1 MRNRL
6 IIILLTTTL
15 AIINQCFFPIGEL
28 SKADALSIAEETC
41 WRNYCGNAAHNG
53 AAINDCGP
61 KSPKLKQVW
70 KYSRKKEEP
79 SFLFNIIADENG
91 VYAIFTGFQ
100 AYIVCLDT
108 STGKQKW
115 ETTGMSFLFG
125 SMAGEPGRIFYGNL
139 QGLTCISTSSG
150 AKAWDYKAMDNSDPF
165 SAIFYQAKPVAK
177 DGKVYFNATKRMFCV
192 NSLNGS
198 KIWETS
204 IGNDIF
210 SPPCVAEEKVFYGI
224 DKNVCYLDAKN
235 GVRLWSFSF
244 PLNIINTISYDSGK
258 VFFFTTEY
266 DETTKKRSSTV
277 YCLNASKGRELW
289 KIDFKTLITCP
300 PAIKDGNVFLVDSNG
315 MAYCFD
321 ALSGSKKWENKIDGV
336 STDSQMNLSG
346 EYIFLYHGKSSIC
359 VLDAANGNLLSSN
372 DFGSPFLF
380 CEPAFYDGKM
390 FFFDGKKNVY
400 CFGADT
406 DNVPAK
412 ITITPENPTITLG
425 ESIQLKGTLESESG
439 NEIEGKKISWSCEPK
454 ENGKITQDGMFTG
467 LLPGSCT
474 VKATFEKV
482 SATTEVYVKV
492 DKPIVVEPKEL
503 DFGETEEDLLTEI
516 LTFKNPFGFKVDVV
530 LEPNESWVEVAE
542 KAFSIEGEGEKAV
555 ELKVNTET
563 LEAGKNKR
571 ASIEVK
577 WGFGTAFIQLAV
589 KKKDISPPEFSKITF
604 EFLDVKPDEV
614 KEETVKVTNPN
625 KKQPI
630 QIKFTPQETW
640 FDISEKELALEP
652 GESKELKLSV
662 RTDGFKYEE
671 IKTAKIDY
679 EWNKGKGS
687 LDVTV
692 KMIKDIFPPYIAIDE
707 IKPVLDL
714 QSYTI
719 TGSMEINSLLSIW
732 DEDTKESFEPK
743 IDGAT
748 FKATVNL
755 KKAPSITTINIEA
768 KDAAGNATNKK
779 VAIINNHT
787 KVVRLQVGSGKGTVD
802 DTEIL
807 IDPPPTIIK
816 GATMV
821 PVRAIAEIFGALVD
835 YEAQTKKI
843 TVKLGETVIE
853 LFVGQEKAK
862 LNGSDVKVSP
872 PPTVV
877 KGKTMVP
884 FRFIAEALG
893 AQVSYDK
900 NTKEITITKLI
911 TP

>member
-1 MRNRL
+1 MRDRL
-6 IIILLTTTL
+6 IIILLATTL

-61 KSPKLKQVW
+61 KSAKLKQVW
-70 KYSRKKEEP
+70 KYAREEEKAT
-79 SFLFNIIADENG
+79 FLFNIIADENG
-91 VYAIFTGFQ
+91 IYAIFTGFETFV
-100 AYIVCLDT
+100 VCLDAK
-108 STGKQKW
+108 TGNKKW
-115 ETTGMSFLFG
+115 ETKGMIFLFG
-125 SMAGEPGRIFYGNL
+125 SMAGEPGKIFYGNL
-139 QGLTCISTSSG
+139 EGVSCLSTTKGTKNWTYG
-150 AKAWDYKAMDNSDPF
+150 AFDPDK
-165 SAIFYQAKPVAK
+165 ITGVLYQAKPVAK
-177 DGKVYFNATKRMFCV
+177 DGKVYFSATKKLFCV
-192 NSLNGS
+192 GS
-198 KIWETS
+198 TYGNKIWEADVGDNS
-204 IGNDIF
+204 LF
-210 SPPCVAEEKVFYGI
+210 PPCVTEDKVFHAVDNKLY
-224 DKNVCYLDAKN
+224 CLDIKN
-235 GVRLWSFSF
+235 GAKLWTSTLPQNVSDS
-244 PLNIINTISYDSGK
+244 ISYDSGK
-258 VFFFTTEY
+258 IFFLTTEY
-266 DETTKKRSSTV
+266 DDEDRLKSSNVCCIDGEKGNELWKVDYQIYITAPPSIKNGNLYLAGSKGIV
-277 YCLNASKGRELW
+277 YCLDAS
-289 KIDFKTLITCP
+289 
-300 PAIKDGNVFLVDSNG
+300 
-315 MAYCFD
+315 
-321 ALSGSKKWENKIDGV
+321 SGAKKWESKISGLRNIGHL
-336 STDSQMNLSG
+336 SLSG
-346 EYIFLYHGKSSIC
+346 NYIFLAYNSSSLAVLNAKSGN
-359 VLDAANGNLLSSN
+359 VLSN
-372 DFGSPFLF
+372 MSLGSPYFV
-380 CEPAFYDGKM
+380 CQPAFYDDKM
-390 FFFDGKKNVY
+390 FFFDGKRNIY
-400 CFGADT
+400 CYEAEI

-412 ITITPENPTITLG
+412 ISIKPENPIIMMG

-439 NEIEGKKISWSCEPK
+439 NEIEGKKISWSSEPK

-516 LTFKNPFGFKVDVV
+516 LTFKNPFDFKVDVV
-530 LEPNESWVEVAE
+530 LEPSESWVEVAE
-542 KAFSIEGEGEKAV
+542 KAFSIEGKGEKTV
-555 ELKVNTET
+555 VLKVSTET

-577 WGFGTAFIQLAV
+577 WGFGTAFVLLSV
-589 KKKDISPPEFSKITF
+589 KKKEMSPPQFTKTVF
-604 EFLDVKPDEV
+604 EYTDVKPEEL
-614 KEETVKVTNPN
+614 KEETLTVTNAN
-625 KKQPI
+625 KKPI
-630 QIKFTPQETW
+630 QIKFTQQESW
-640 FDISEKELALEP
+640 FDISEKEFALEP
-652 GESKELKLSV
+652 GETKELKLTV

-707 IKPVLDL
+707 VKPVLDL
-714 QSYTI
+714 PNFTI
-719 TGSMEINSLLSIW
+719 TGNVEVGSLLSVW

-748 FKATVNL
+748 FKVTVKL

-779 VAIINNHT
+779 VTIANNHA
-787 KVVRLQVGSGKGTVD
+787 KVVRLQVGSSKGTVD
-802 DTEIL
+802 GSEIA

-816 GATMV
+816 GVTMV
-821 PVRAIAEIFGALVD
+821 PLRAIAEIFGAEVS

-843 TVKLGETVIE
+843 TVKLGESVIE

-862 LNGSDVKVSP
+862 LNGVDVMVSP